1 MAKFDRARLMDIAR
15 RNTRTPAPERLEPAG
30 PPRCEWMLCTNT
42 IDRSKPRTT
51 HQRFCSTKCRKAA
64 FDERLRTGAGARR
77 LISGSR

>member
-1 MAKFDRARLMDIAR
+1 MAKFNRARLIDIAR
-15 RNTRTPAPERLEPAG
+15 RNTRGPAPERLEPG
-30 PPRCEWMLCTNT
+30 LPTCEWMLCSNP

-77 LISGSR
+77 QIGGRR